1 MRIEHEDQIDFA
13 AYVGLDWAD
22 QEHAVCLQASDSAK
36 VETYVIKQ
44 TAPSLGE
51 WANQL
56 RARFGGRKV
65 AVCLEQSRGALIYAL
80 MSYDFLVLY
89 PVNPQTLA
97 KYRKAF
103 RTSGA
108 KDDPDDAGSLM
119 EIVKLHRN
127 RLRAWVP
134 DDVQTRTLQMLVES
148 RRRIVRERTRL
159 TNRLTSLLKAYYPQ
173 ALEWA
178 GELKSLR
185 ACDFLKKWPT
195 LEAVKRAKGSELKKF
210 YLQHGTRDEEV
221 IEERIKQIRE
231 SDPLTRD
238 QAVIRSSAMVVEAIV
253 SQLPCVIRAIE
264 RFDQEI
270 ARAFEQHPDHE
281 VFNSFPGA
289 GSALAPRLLAA
300 MGSDRTRFESARE
313 VQQFTG
319 IAPVTEQSGKS
330 KWVHRRLACPKFV
343 RQTFHEFAKQSIIWS
358 KWAHAFYDQ
367 QRKRGKHHHAAI
379 RALAYKWIRIIFR
392 CWMDRT
398 VYNEQAY
405 VEALRRRGSRLFPSP
420 AASDSQAQNS

>member
-1 MRIEHEDQIDFA
+1 MKSEQAEQIEFA
-13 AYVGLDWAD
+13 AFVGLDWAD
-22 QEHAVCLQASDSAK
+22 QEHAVCLQESDSAK
-36 VETYVIKQ
+36 VETSVLKQ
-44 TAPSLGE
+44 TARSLGE

-65 AVCLEQSRGALIYAL
+65 AVCLEQSKGALIYAL

-108 KDDPDDAGSLM
+108 KDDPDDASLLR
-119 EIVKLHRN
+119 ELVKLHRD
-127 RLRAWVP
+127 RLRALVP
-134 DDVQTRTLQMLVES
+134 DDVQTRTLQMLVVG
-148 RRRIVRERTRL
+148 RRRIVGERTRL
-159 TNRLTSLLKAYYPQ
+159 TNRLTSLLKAYYPA

-210 YLQHGTRDEEV
+210 YRQHGSRNEEV
-221 IEERIKQIRE
+221 IEERIKQIRA
-231 SDPLTRD
+231 SDPLTQD
-238 QAVIRSSAMVVEAIV
+238 QAVIRSSAMLVAAIV
-253 SQLPCVIRAIE
+253 SQLPCVIQAVDE
-264 RFDQEI
+264 FDQEI
-270 ARAFEQHPDHE
+270 ARVFGQHPDHD

-289 GSALAPRLLAA
+289 GSALAPRLLTA
-300 MGSDRTRFESARE
+300 MGSDRSRYESANE
-313 VQQFTG
+313 VQQFSG
-319 IAPVTEQSGKS
+319 VAPVTERSGKS
-330 KWVHRRLACPKFV
+330 KWVHRRFACPKFV

-358 KWAHAFYDQ
+358 KWAHAYYDQ
-367 QRKRGKHHHAAI
+367 QRQRGKHHHAAI

-405 VEALRRRGSRLFPSP
+405 VEALRRRGSRLVPSP
-420 AASDSQAQNS
+420 ASSDSQA

>member
-1 MRIEHEDQIDFA
+1 MKSEHADQIDFA

-22 QEHAVCLQASDSAK
+22 QEHAVCLQASDSEK
-36 VETYVIKQ
+36 VETYVLKQ
-44 TAPSLGE
+44 TAQSLGE
-51 WANQL
+51 WANKL
-56 RARFGGRKV
+56 RVRFGGRKV
-65 AVCLEQSRGALIYAL
+65 AVCLEQSKGALIYAL

-108 KDDPDDAGSLM
+108 KDDPDDAGSLL
-119 EIVKLHRN
+119 ELVKLHRN

-159 TNRLTSLLKAYYPQ
+159 TNRLISLLKAYYPQ

-210 YLQHGTRDEEV
+210 YCQHGSRNEDV

-231 SDPLTRD
+231 SVPLTRD
-238 QAVIRSSAMVVEAIV
+238 QAVIRSSAMVVDAIV
-253 SQLPCVIRAIE
+253 SQLPCVIRAVE
-264 RFDQEI
+264 QFDQEI
-270 ARAFEQHPDHE
+270 ARVFEQHPDHE

-300 MGSDRTRFESARE
+300 MGSDRTRYESAKE
-313 VQQFTG
+313 VQQFSG

-330 KWVHRRLACPKFV
+330 KWVHRRFACPKFV

-358 KWAHAFYDQ
+358 KWAHAYYDQ
-367 QRKRGKHHHAAI
+367 QRQRGKHHHAAI

-405 VEALRRRGSRLFPSP
+405 VEALRRRGSRLVPSP
-420 AASDSQAQNS
+420 APSEK

>member
-1 MRIEHEDQIDFA
+1 MKSEHADQTDFA
-13 AYVGLDWAD
+13 AFVGLDWAD

-36 VETYVIKQ
+36 VETSVLKQ
-44 TAPSLGE
+44 TAQSLGE
-51 WANQL
+51 WGNQL
-56 RARFGGRKV
+56 RSRFGGRKV
-65 AVCLEQSRGALIYAL
+65 AVCLEQSKGALIYVL

-108 KDDPDDAGSLM
+108 KDDPGDAGSLM

-148 RRRIVRERTRL
+148 RRGIVRERTRL

-195 LEAVKRAKGSELKKF
+195 LEDVKRAKGSELKKF
-210 YLQHGTRDEEV
+210 YRQHGCRNEEV
-221 IEERIKQIRE
+221 IEERIKQIRA

-238 QAVIRSSAMVVEAIV
+238 QAVIRSSAMVVAAIV
-253 SQLPCVIRAIE
+253 SQLPCVIRAVE
-264 RFDQEI
+264 QFDQEI
-270 ARAFEQHPDHE
+270 ARVFEQHPDHE
-281 VFNSFPGA
+281 LFNSFPGA

-300 MGSDRTRFESARE
+300 MGSDRTRYESAKE
-313 VQQFTG
+313 VQQFSG
-319 IAPVTEQSGKS
+319 IAPVTERSGKS
-330 KWVHRRLACPKFV
+330 KWVHRRFACPKFV

-358 KWAHAFYDQ
+358 KWAHAYYDQ
-367 QRKRGKHHHAAI
+367 QRQRGKHHHAAI

-405 VEALRRRGSRLFPSP
+405 VEALRRRGSRLVPSP
-420 AASDSQAQNS
+420 ASSDSQAQNS